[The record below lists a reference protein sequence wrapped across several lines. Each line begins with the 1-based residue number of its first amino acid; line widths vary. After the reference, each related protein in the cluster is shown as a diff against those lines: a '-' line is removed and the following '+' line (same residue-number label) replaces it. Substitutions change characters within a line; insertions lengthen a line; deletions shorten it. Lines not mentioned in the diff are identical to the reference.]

1 MPDPTAEPTQTPD
14 LPEDPPP
21 TQQPET
27 ELFPETAADN
37 GQLAV
42 LKAQLENLLADETR
56 LKAEIDTTADPSDQ
70 LASLRSQRRSTER
83 SISNVNDQIDAMEDS
98 AQIAEDIQK
107 KQSQIDNL
115 QAQINALSAKEE
127 KIDSLS
133 GQIEKAIEDI
143 NTANFDLE
151 TQRIALETLETNHSA
166 QVSKTEANQATQSQI
181 DALTVE
187 TLNNAIENAQVEIRS
202 INAELSAAQALLA
215 TPALSAKAD
224 GVVTLVSYTE
234 GDTVPAG
241 KSVVTIG
248 DSGEKCVAAEIP
260 QEDIGGV
267 ELGQAVELQFVA
279 DPDNTTFSD
288 KLTLTDE
295 MTAAS
300 GSVTLD
306 SVYEAQVG
314 GATAG
319 YAIKVVASGSQGKIE
334 MMVGVDGEGTVTGV
348 SIVKNA
354 ETAGIGSKVMTN
366 MPTASGVGVLSQFE
380 GKSAADGLLAV
391 GTNVDAISGA
401 TVSTRGVT
409 NGVNAALAVAGV
421 MG

>member
-1 MPDPTAEPTQTPD
+1 MSTASQEKIQM
-14 LPEDPPP
+14 
-21 TQQPET
+21 
-27 ELFPETAADN
+27 
-37 GQLAV
+37 
-42 LKAQLENLLADETR
+42 
-56 LKAEIDTTADPSDQ
+56 DPSYIIK
-70 LASLRSQRRSTER
+70 LTVTLFVTCVVVAAALGGVN
-83 SISNVNDQIDAMEDS
+83 SITKDK
-98 AQIAEDIQK
+98 IA
-107 KQSQIDNL
+107 
-115 QAQINALSAKEE
+115 AINKE
-127 KIDSLS
+127 
-133 GQIEKAIEDI
+133 
-143 NTANFDLE
+143 
-151 TQRIALETLETNHSA
+151 
-166 QVSKTEANQATQSQI
+166 KTEIAM
-181 DALTVE
+181 
-187 TLNNAIENAQVEIRS
+187 
-202 INAELSAAQALLA
+202 
-215 TPALSAKAD
+215 KA
-224 GVVTLVSYTE
+224 V
-234 GDTVPAG
+234 
-241 KSVVTIG
+241 
-248 DSGEKCVAAEIP
+248 
-260 QEDIGGV
+260 
-267 ELGQAVELQFVA
+267 VA

>member
-1 MPDPTAEPTQTPD
+1 MSTKSKEKVQMDPAYIIKLTVTLLVTCVVV
-14 LPEDPPP
+14 
-21 TQQPET
+21 
-27 ELFPETAADN
+27 AAALGGVN
-37 GQLAV
+37 AV
-42 LKAQLENLLADETR
+42 T
-56 LKAEIDTTADPSDQ
+56 
-70 LASLRSQRRSTER
+70 
-83 SISNVNDQIDAMEDS
+83 
-98 AQIAEDIQK
+98 
-107 KQSQIDNL
+107 
-115 QAQINALSAKEE
+115 EE
-127 KIDSLS
+127 KID
-133 GQIEKAIEDI
+133 AINWA
-143 NTANFDLE
+143 NT
-151 TQRIALETLETNHSA
+151 
-166 QVSKTEANQATQSQI
+166 
-181 DALTVE
+181 
-187 TLNNAIENAQVEIRS
+187 
-202 INAELSAAQALLA
+202 
-215 TPALSAKAD
+215 
-224 GVVTLVSYTE
+224 
-234 GDTVPAG
+234 
-241 KSVVTIG
+241 
-248 DSGEKCVAAEIP
+248 VAAMK
-260 QEDIGGV
+260 
-267 ELGQAVELQFVA
+267 AVVA

-288 KLTLTDE
+288 ELPLTDE

-380 GKSAADGLLAV
+380 GKSAADAPLTV
-391 GTNVDAISGA
+391 GANVDAISGA

>member
-1 MPDPTAEPTQTPD
+1 MSTASQEKIQM
-14 LPEDPPP
+14 
-21 TQQPET
+21 
-27 ELFPETAADN
+27 
-37 GQLAV
+37 
-42 LKAQLENLLADETR
+42 
-56 LKAEIDTTADPSDQ
+56 DPSYIIK
-70 LASLRSQRRSTER
+70 LTVTLFVTCVVVAAALGGVN
-83 SISNVNDQIDAMEDS
+83 SITKDK
-98 AQIAEDIQK
+98 IA
-107 KQSQIDNL
+107 
-115 QAQINALSAKEE
+115 AINKE
-127 KIDSLS
+127 
-133 GQIEKAIEDI
+133 
-143 NTANFDLE
+143 
-151 TQRIALETLETNHSA
+151 
-166 QVSKTEANQATQSQI
+166 KTEIAM
-181 DALTVE
+181 
-187 TLNNAIENAQVEIRS
+187 
-202 INAELSAAQALLA
+202 
-215 TPALSAKAD
+215 KA
-224 GVVTLVSYTE
+224 V
-234 GDTVPAG
+234 
-241 KSVVTIG
+241 
-248 DSGEKCVAAEIP
+248 
-260 QEDIGGV
+260 
-267 ELGQAVELQFVA
+267 VA

-295 MTAAS
+295 MTAAA